1 MLLINILAGQA
12 AVFLIAGNISSRRQP
27 GKIALPGRT
36 RCSPAT
42 TGDRVVLEDVLP
54 WYGDQGHWLDNLGN
68 PVYPLLGLFPT
79 LYSDRPGDVEAASI
93 KRCN

>member
-1 MLLINILAGQA
+1 MPLINILAGQA

-36 RCSPAT
+36 RYSHAIA
-42 TGDRVVLEDVLP
+42 GDRVVLEDMLP

-68 PVYPLLGLFPT
+68 IVYAYLGLFPT
-79 LYSDRPGDVEAASI
+79 LYNDRPGDV
-93 KRCN
+93 